1 MIYLIMLL
9 LNNVI
14 KEIVMESNKD
24 IIRTSAAIPKDLH
37 EQLRWVAFKQRISIA
52 ELIRRA
58 LKEYFEN
65 HKLELEKD

>member
-1 MIYLIMLL
+1 
-9 LNNVI
+9 
-14 KEIVMESNKD
+14 MESNKD